1 MSLIALAAQY
11 GPTLM
16 KHAGTFAAGYDWLAG
31 KRSPTR
37 SANISSAEQ
46 NYLKFMQ
53 SKAKTGLGQD
63 VINQQM
69 GNVSRAAHQ
78 GVDVAKANIMGG
90 GIAQGIEG
98 SGVMAEQGVVAD
110 SAATLAMAT
119 AARSI
124 ADKNRQ
130 VKDQYEAKLGQYGV
144 SQTNQRYQEV
154 LAEKARKKESFGAFA
169 SGASGIASD
178 FLSKQ
183 EIDETVA
190 TAKKEGIWEKL
201 SHAQQMQILMGGGFS
216 GEGFGK

>member
-1 MSLIALAAQY
+1 MSLAALALKY
-11 GPTLM
+11 GPTLL
-16 KHAGTFAAGYDWLAG
+16 KHSGTLAAGYDWLAG

-53 SKAKTGLGQD
+53 SRAKTGLGQD
-63 VINQQM
+63 VINQQL
-69 GNVSRAAHQ
+69 GATSRAAHQ
-78 GVDVAKANIMGG
+78 GVDIAKANIMGS

-110 SAATLAMAT
+110 SAATLAMAN

-130 VKDQYEAKLGQYGV
+130 VKDEYEAKLGQYGV

-154 LAEKARKKESFGAFA
+154 LAEKARKKGAFGAFA
-169 SGASGIASD
+169 GGVSGIASD
-178 FLSKQ
+178 YLAKQ
-183 EIDETVA
+183 EVDETVA

-201 SHAQQMQILMGGGFS
+201 THEQQMQILMGGGFS
-216 GEGFGK
+216 GGGSGK